1 MGIDLGAEFE
11 LPRGEAAGGDRMEEA
26 KWVFGQLLRCLM
38 VAVSRNNELALRM
51 EKEGGHLR
59 AELRE
64 HKRREGELRAEISYL
79 SEELQRLEAS
89 GSALLGEVGVL
100 KRENLE
106 QRAQLQECGRRAQE
120 ESVLSER
127 DGHIEDSSFA
137 LDLLSHDKELLER
150 IFARVLS
157 SLPEQ
162 PALALADIY
171 GCYEAVAEAFR
182 EKLQVE
188 YDLEDLEREYK
199 REKNSRVA
207 EGLLIELRKQI
218 ENFRSELHRQREAL
232 GRQEQQ
238 LEQHFAD
245 LEARGR
251 EEQRTRNYTLDVEK
265 RLREAHSLNATKRN
279 APEAQ
284 SSRIQ
289 FRATAKAEEA
299 MREEVRRDRENIER
313 VFRETRSQL
322 GRQ

>member
-1 MGIDLGAEFE
+1 M
-11 LPRGEAAGGDRMEEA
+11 
-26 KWVFGQLLRCLM
+26 
-38 VAVSRNNELALRM
+38 
-51 EKEGGHLR
+51 
-59 AELRE
+59 
-64 HKRREGELRAEISYL
+64 
-79 SEELQRLEAS
+79 EAS
-89 GSALLGEVGVL
+89 SSALLGEVGVL

-106 QRAQLQECGRRAQE
+106 QRAQLQEYCRKTQE

-127 DGHIEDSSFA
+127 DGHIEDNNFA

-157 SLPEQ
+157 ALPAEQ
-162 PALALADIY
+162 LAQTLADVY
-171 GCYEAVAEAFR
+171 SSYEAVAEAFR

-218 ENFRSELHRQREAL
+218 ENFRSELHHQKEEL

-238 LEQHFAD
+238 LEQHFAE
-245 LEARGR
+245 LEAQGR

-265 RLREAHSLNATKRN
+265 KLRDIQSYNATKRN
-279 APEAQ
+279 APEADPQ

-289 FRATAKAEEA
+289 FRATAKAEEV
-299 MREEVRRDRENIER
+299 MKEMLRRDRENIDR
-313 VFRETRSQL
+313 VFK
-322 GRQ
+322 